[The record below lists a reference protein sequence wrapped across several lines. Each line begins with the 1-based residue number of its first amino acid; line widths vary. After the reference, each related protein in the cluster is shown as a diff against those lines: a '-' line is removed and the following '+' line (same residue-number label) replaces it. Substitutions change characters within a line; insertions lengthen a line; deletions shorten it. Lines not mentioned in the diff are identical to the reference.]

1 MRLAVVAVLL
11 TACTVE
17 VQVPRQTTP
26 RGPIVSVPTPPPI
39 PTRESARMADVSF
52 DIDAMVDDAVSSL
65 DELALADDAATSPRS
80 TDDRDHDCDDDDHD
94 HDDDDDD

>member
-1 MRLAVVAVLL
+1 M
-11 TACTVE
+11 
-17 VQVPRQTTP
+17 
-26 RGPIVSVPTPPPI
+26 S
-39 PTRESARMADVSF
+39 DVSF

-94 HDDDDDD
+94 DDDDD